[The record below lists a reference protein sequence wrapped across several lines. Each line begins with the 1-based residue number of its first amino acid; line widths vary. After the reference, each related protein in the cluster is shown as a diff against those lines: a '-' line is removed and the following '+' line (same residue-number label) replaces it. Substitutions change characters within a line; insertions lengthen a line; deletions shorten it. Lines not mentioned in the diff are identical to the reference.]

1 MNYAT
6 QLDRALTRQEAMETR
21 DADAEAKREL
31 WEIARKKEQAR
42 RQALLRQVQ
51 DGEIPIIGP
60 AACTQMSGDRAAR
73 VRVFFSQDRKVIDQ
87 AKAICAGCPRRE
99 PCLEGAL
106 ERREPWGVWGGELF
120 RNGHVVI
127 NRKRR
132 PRHQRVRAESISPAN
147 TCPGRIRTQ
156 NCTLDFDR
164 DYPSRQMP
172 VIAGETRGNGRMI
185 T

>member
-1 MNYAT
+1 MNYST
-6 QLDRALTRQEAMETR
+6 QLDRAFVRQEVMETR

-31 WEIARKKEQAR
+31 WEIARKKEQA
-42 RQALLRQVQ
+42 LLRQVQ
-51 DGEIPIIGP
+51 RGEIPIIGP
-60 AACTQMSGDRAAR
+60 AACTQISGDRAAR

-99 PCLEGAL
+99 SCLEGAL

-132 PRHQRVRAESISPAN
+132 PRHRHVDAESRPLVSMSPGLVSKGAISLAAFFGASQVKN
-147 TCPGRIRTQ
+147 RED
-156 NCTLDFDR
+156 N
-164 DYPSRQMP
+164 
-172 VIAGETRGNGRMI
+172 
-185 T
+185 

>member
-1 MNYAT
+1 MP
-6 QLDRALTRQEAMETR
+6 AMEPEAFTRDELIASR
-21 DADAEAKREL
+21 DADAEAIREL

-51 DGEIPIIGP
+51 DGEVLVVGP
-60 AACTQMSGDRAAR
+60 AACTQISGDRAAR

-120 RNGHVVI
+120 RNGHVLTS
-127 NRKRR
+127 RKRR
-132 PRHQRVRAESISPAN
+132 SRHPQVAAESRPLVA
-147 TCPGRIRTQ
+147 
-156 NCTLDFDR
+156 TL
-164 DYPSRQMP
+164 P
-172 VIAGETRGNGRMI
+172 VDATSGNRKKG
-185 T
+185 

>member
-51 DGEIPIIGP
+51 GGEVLVVGP
-60 AACTQMSGDRAAR
+60 AACTQISGDRAAR

-87 AKAICAGCPRRE
+87 AKAICAGCSRRE

-120 RNGHVVI
+120 RNGHVLT
-127 NRKRR
+127 NRKHRL
-132 PRHQRVRAESISPAN
+132 RHQQVRAQPISPVVAPLVDA
-147 TCPGRIRTQ
+147 TS
-156 NCTLDFDR
+156 D
-164 DYPSRQMP
+164 
-172 VIAGETRGNGRMI
+172 NGI
-185 T
+185 QG

>member
-1 MNYAT
+1 MEPEAF
-6 QLDRALTRQEAMETR
+6 TRDELIASR

-42 RQALLRQVQ
+42 RQALLRQVRR
-51 DGEIPIIGP
+51 GEIPIVGP
-60 AACTQMSGDRAAR
+60 AACTQISGDRAAR

-99 PCLEGAL
+99 SCLEGAL

-120 RNGHVVI
+120 RNGHALT

-132 PRHQRVRAESISPAN
+132 PRRQQVRAQPIPPVN
-147 TCPGRIRTQ
+147 T
-156 NCTLDFDR
+156 L
-164 DYPSRQMP
+164 P
-172 VIAGETRGNGRMI
+172 VEPHSGGST
-185 T
+185 

>member
-1 MNYAT
+1 MEPEAF
-6 QLDRALTRQEAMETR
+6 TRDELIASR

-51 DGEIPIIGP
+51 DGEVLVVGP
-60 AACTQMSGDRAAR
+60 AACTQISGDRAAR

-99 PCLEGAL
+99 SCLEGAL

-120 RNGHVVI
+120 RNGHVLT

-132 PRHQRVRAESISPAN
+132 SRHQQVRAQPISPVN
-147 TCPGRIRTQ
+147 T
-156 NCTLDFDR
+156 L
-164 DYPSRQMP
+164 P
-172 VIAGETRGNGRMI
+172 VEPHFGGST
-185 T
+185 

>member
-31 WEIARKKEQAR
+31 WEIARKKEQTR

-51 DGEIPIIGP
+51 RGEIPIIGP
-60 AACTQMSGDRAAR
+60 AACTQISGDRAAR

-120 RNGHVVI
+120 RNGHVLTH
-127 NRKRR
+127 RKRR
-132 PRHQRVRAESISPAN
+132 SRHQQVRAQPIPPVN
-147 TCPGRIRTQ
+147 T
-156 NCTLDFDR
+156 L
-164 DYPSRQMP
+164 P
-172 VIAGETRGNGRMI
+172 VEPHSGGST
-185 T
+185 

>member
-6 QLDRALTRQEAMETR
+6 QLDRAFTRDELIASR

-60 AACTQMSGDRAAR
+60 AACTQISGDRAAR

-99 PCLEGAL
+99 SCLEGAL

-120 RNGHVVI
+120 RNGHVLT

-132 PRHQRVRAESISPAN
+132 PRHQQVRAQPMSPVVAPLVDATSDN
-147 TCPGRIRTQ
+147 RTQ
-156 NCTLDFDR
+156 
-164 DYPSRQMP
+164 
-172 VIAGETRGNGRMI
+172 G
-185 T
+185 

>member
-1 MNYAT
+1 MEPEAF
-6 QLDRALTRQEAMETR
+6 TRDELIASR

-31 WEIARKKEQAR
+31 WEIARKKEQVR

-51 DGEIPIIGP
+51 GGEVLVVGP
-60 AACTQMSGDRAAR
+60 AACTQISGDRAAR

-132 PRHQRVRAESISPAN
+132 PRHQRVAAESRPSVKV
-147 TCPGRIRTQ
+147 PGGDWGGS
-156 NCTLDFDR
+156 L
-164 DYPSRQMP
+164 S
-172 VIAGETRGNGRMI
+172 
-185 T
+185 

>member
-120 RNGHVVI
+120 RNGHVLT

-132 PRHQRVRAESISPAN
+132 PRHQRVRAQPISPAN
-147 TCPGRIRTQ
+147 TLPVEPHSAGRT
-156 NCTLDFDR
+156 
-164 DYPSRQMP
+164 
-172 VIAGETRGNGRMI
+172 
-185 T
+185 

>member
-1 MNYAT
+1 MEPEAF
-6 QLDRALTRQEAMETR
+6 TRDELIASR

-51 DGEIPIIGP
+51 DGEVPVVGP
-60 AACTQMSGDRAAR
+60 AACTQMSGDRAAQ

-87 AKAICAGCPRRE
+87 AKAICAGCSRRE
-99 PCLEGAL
+99 SCLEGAL

-120 RNGHVVI
+120 RNGHVVT

-132 PRHQRVRAESISPAN
+132 PRHQIVMA
-147 TCPGRIRTQ
+147 
-156 NCTLDFDR
+156 
-164 DYPSRQMP
+164 
-172 VIAGETRGNGRMI
+172 
-185 T
+185 

>member
-1 MNYAT
+1 MEPEAF
-6 QLDRALTRQEAMETR
+6 TRDELIASR